1 MADLPTPHD
10 ALFRAL
16 LSDPERARD
25 FLRDHLPNNIAGE
38 LADNLPE
45 IIEGSFVDEALA
57 GSQSDLLLKVRLATG
72 GDAFVHVLAEHKST
86 PDPGLPL
93 QLASYMVRIWKR
105 HARASRALPPI
116 IPLVVYH
123 GADRWSVPDGLAG
136 MMATDDPGLTFL
148 PGERYILRNLR
159 ELEIHA
165 LSRNAGLRAGFITMR
180 QEALAH
186 LAEIAGSLPEGSDLR
201 RQVLEYVLRVYNV
214 ELGELK
220 TRLRDAGHSEP
231 EALVG
236 TIAETLIE
244 QGEARGLLKAKV
256 EGKAKGWAEGWRE
269 GKAEVLIHLLER
281 RLGPLPGDIRNQI
294 AASSV
299 EQVETWI
306 DTAIRALTWR
316 QSSHPDGR
324 APPGALT
331 AILETRAPD

>member
-25 FLRDHLPNNIAGE
+25 FLRDHLPNDIAGQ
-38 LADNLPE
+38 LADTLPE

-72 GDAFVHVLAEHKST
+72 RDAFVHVLAEHKST

-105 HARASRALPPI
+105 HAWTSSAGIRALPPI

-136 MMATDDPGLTFL
+136 MIATDDAELTFL

-180 QEALAH
+180 QEALTH
-186 LAEIAGSLPEGSDLR
+186 LAEIAESLPEGSDLR

-214 ELGELK
+214 EFGELR
-220 TRLRDAGHSEP
+220 TRLRDAGHTEL

-244 QGEARGLLKAKV
+244 QGIEQGEARGLLKGRA
-256 EGKAKGWAEGWRE
+256 E
-269 GKAEVLIHLLER
+269 GKAETLIRLLER
-281 RLGPLPGDIRNQI
+281 RFGPLPGDIRNRI

-299 EQVETWI
+299 GQVETWCDAVI
-306 DTAIRALTWR
+306 D
-316 QSSHPDGR
+316 
-324 APPGALT
+324 
-331 AILETRAPD
+331 APDLATIFAPDRSH